1 MKKFFR
7 LVSMLALAGL
17 TFTYTSCTDYSEDIN
32 ANKDRIDA
40 VSGRLATAE
49 EQIKNLGEAD
59 VKLQKAIDEANT
71 SIKSLQDNTK
81 SLQDELAALKTKHDT
96 DIQAVKDAHAADK
109 ALLVAELGKKADQ
122 TALDDLDAKYAGQI
136 LKLTE
141 AYTKADSE
149 LKQQIE
155 QNVTK
160 ITALRT
166 DVDNINNVVI
176 PEVKKQIADLKDDAA
191 KTYATKVE
199 LAQATADVIKKVNE
213 ATSALSARLDDVE
226 KRLTELSTAHETLKK
241 SFEDAKASYDASIAD
256 LKTRLA
262 TLEKT
267 HGDDVTA
274 VKALIETA
282 NKAIEKAQKAA
293 DEAGVAA
300 KKAQETADNAVA
312 AAKTAKEAADAAQAD
327 ATKALG
333 EIKNLKEILGDYATE
348 KGKLAAD
355 IDNITENIKGLTAK
369 TVALET
375 TTADLVAKYSDLA
388 AQDEEFAKVIDTLKK
403 KDAKLGDKIDQVAK
417 DADAALTAAKKD
429 LQDQIDELSKTLE
442 EKLKD
447 LADVDKDLQDQ
458 IDNIFAGEKF
468 ANAFKGQFD
477 KAFDGVDYKT
487 AFANLFKTAFGVDGE
502 GNGRDYETAFTALF
516 NEAFKTAFVDAEGK
530 AVDFSTAFGSLFNK
544 AFSTAFDNA
553 DYKTAFNAA
562 IAEALKDDA
571 ENPGEIFKTINA
583 QIAGFKS
590 EYFDKLDSKVSEI
603 KGTVDDIILVV
614 GDLANRIQSVV
625 FVPEYDDMCA
635 TLHYYYIKDAS
646 DKILPFSDTKTVDAT
661 FEVYPAKLAG
671 TITLEDVSVV
681 AVNVATRAAD
691 AVPGEIL
698 PETFKK
704 DVNTGR
710 VSFTVKFGKE
720 VSYDSAAKKS
730 FAISM
735 RVKDNAKQTVDEKE
749 YETGN
754 YVESSFV
761 GVSLC
766 EDSDL
771 TGKFVVYNGK
781 GVLASGATIQTEK
794 QWSAAPAAWDPF
806 EGYDFYIKLGTA
818 AKPEYLTL
826 AEAAAKFNLDVKD
839 ITPVLKNTPSFSPAA
854 SSKYFEH
861 KGKDKAVVLGDLTTA
876 MIKDKVIKA
885 DGTVDADAVGSVCKD
900 VVKATVKG
908 VEIFN
913 ATTSYKIGRRK
924 VTMTIDPYTI
934 DWTYGTAVKLSS
946 AKTAAGAYK
955 NAINAAVLEDELLK
969 ELKVTVE
976 GEVEGLDIKK
986 VVDGVTPVA
995 NHTLNGK
1002 AIPAGSLKPSLKVD
1016 PLAIINAHLATIEI
1030 AGGTYEFGKAGV
1042 PNVYSLCNTYANDPT
1057 FTDVDVKMTLT
1068 LGSRPNPVKV
1078 DLPKLEIAYEPEVVL
1093 HKLTEAATI
1102 DAAFNQEGVKS
1113 GFKDL
1118 KEFKDDFLAGTETV
1132 VKSQRVNV
1140 NPVVNCSD
1148 YTYFS
1153 VTNRVLAD
1161 VPFIRLSQADLKSY
1175 KDMFAFETK
1184 VDTWYG
1190 VSYRFATTASLLK
1203 PAYSLIYHE
1212 DLVDMNKEIPTVTI
1226 KGTKA
1231 TGIYE
1236 INTDDLSKYFGVEK
1250 CNATVANFLKIKY
1263 EYVSPLATAEW
1274 EAKGYENR
1282 PYLAGTAYE
1291 STIDGAAG
1299 EIEADGSIKE
1309 NPVVW
1314 GDFTA
1319 RDMVVRATLLCNG
1332 VEVNAL
1338 DLKLTIEDPI
1348 KEVSITDIAV
1358 KREPYAD
1365 VTVNLWQTT
1374 TVKSILSDDNQVNQT
1389 AATKA
1394 DMWKWNADAA
1404 YGLDLTY
1411 DTKYT
1416 VFVKGKDVTAQF
1428 PASKLVFDA
1437 AAGTILYK
1445 KDAAHQVNDVKIEVT
1460 AHLTHKFN
1468 YNNKNTEEVHKDT
1481 YKFYVVIS
1489 E

>member
-1 MKKFFR
+1 
-7 LVSMLALAGL
+7 MLALAGL

-32 ANKDRIDA
+32 ANTERIDDL
-40 VSGRLATAE
+40 SGRLATAE
-49 EQIKNLGEAD
+49 GQIKKLEETDG
-59 VKLQKAIDEANT
+59 KLQTAIDAANT
-71 SIKSLQDNTK
+71 SIKALQSNAEA
-81 SLQDELAALKTKHDT
+81 LEGELAALKTKHSE
-96 DIQAVKDAHAADK
+96 DITALQTKYDAELAALKASLKDEGEKLEKAISDLTKKHNDELKSLEDAYKAADKLLNQAIEQNASDIKALQADVKKINDETIPAVKNQIAELEKKSATKQALADSTVKVVSLVNTKVGEINGRIKVIKTSLDSLTKAHNTLASSFEETKKAHDASIKALEDKVVEIEKTHTADVTELKGLVKTAQDAADK
-109 ALLVAELGKKADQ
+109 AQKTAD
-122 TALDDLDAKYAGQI
+122 DA
-136 LKLTE
+136 
-141 AYTKADSE
+141 
-149 LKQQIE
+149 
-155 QNVTK
+155 
-160 ITALRT
+160 
-166 DVDNINNVVI
+166 
-176 PEVKKQIADLKDDAA
+176 IAAA
-191 KTYATKVE
+191 KT
-199 LAQATADVIKKVNE
+199 AQDAAD
-213 ATSALSARLDDVE
+213 
-226 KRLTELSTAHETLKK
+226 
-241 SFEDAKASYDASIAD
+241 
-256 LKTRLA
+256 
-262 TLEKT
+262 
-267 HGDDVTA
+267 
-274 VKALIETA
+274 
-282 NKAIEKAQKAA
+282 KAQKAA
-293 DEAGVAA
+293 DDAMTAA
-300 KKAQETADNAVA
+300 K
-312 AAKTAKEAADAAQAD
+312 AAQAT
-327 ATKALG
+327 ASEALG
-333 EIKNLKEILGDYATE
+333 KVDELVANLGIYAKKGELAGAIQGLIDADLALAKADSTLDE
-348 KGKLAAD
+348 KVDSIDAAIAAQIVD
-355 IDNITENIKGLTAK
+355 LVKADKKMAENIDSL
-369 TVALET
+369 
-375 TTADLVAKYSDLA
+375 
-388 AQDEEFAKVIDTLKK
+388 FARKF
-403 KDAKLGDKIDQVAK
+403 DKSA
-417 DADAALTAAKKD
+417 
-429 LQDQIDELSKTLE
+429 
-442 EKLKD
+442 
-447 LADVDKDLQDQ
+447 
-458 IDNIFAGEKF
+458 FAGEFKKAYEARFENDFTGKF
-468 ANAFKGQFD
+468 T
-477 KAFDGVDYKT
+477 T
-487 AFANLFKTAFGVDGE
+487 AI
-502 GNGRDYETAFTALF
+502 
-516 NEAFKTAFVDAEGK
+516 
-530 AVDFSTAFGSLFNK
+530 
-544 AFSTAFDNA
+544 
-553 DYKTAFNAA
+553 NAA
-562 IAEALKDDA
+562 IAEDGVVYDAIKDQVSAAYDELK
-571 ENPGEIFKTINA
+571 
-583 QIAGFKS
+583 GFIDGV
-590 EYFDKLDSKVSEI
+590 ESKVDAAIVSI
-603 KGTVDDIILVV
+603 NSMKLVIN
-614 GDLANRIQSVV
+614 DLANRIQSIV
-625 FVPEYDDMCA
+625 FVPEYDDLNA
-635 TLHYYYIKDAS
+635 TLHYYYIKSAS

-671 TITLEDVSVV
+671 TIKKEDVSVV
-681 AVNVATRAAD
+681 AVNVATRAAA
-691 AVPGEIL
+691 AVAGEIVD
-698 PETFKK
+698 FKNDAK
-704 DVNTGR
+704 TGR
-710 VSFTVKFGKE
+710 LTVTVKFGKE
-720 VSYDSAAKKS
+720 VSYDPANKKS

-735 RVKDNAKQTVDEKE
+735 RVQDNAKQTVDEKE

-766 EDSDL
+766 EESDL

-781 GVLASGATIQTEK
+781 GELASGVTLGTEK

-806 EGYDFYIKLGTA
+806 EGYDFYVKIGT
-818 AKPEYLTL
+818 KPEYLTL

-854 SSKYFEH
+854 SSKYFDH

-885 DGTVDADAVGSVCKD
+885 DGTVEAAAVGSVCKD

-955 NAINAAVLEDELLK
+955 NAINAATLEDELLK
-969 ELKVTVE
+969 ELKVSVE
-976 GEVEGLDIKK
+976 GDVEGLDIKK
-986 VVDGVTPVA
+986 AVDGVTPVA
-995 NHTLNGK
+995 NHKLNGK
-1002 AIPAGSLKPSLKVD
+1002 AIIPDASLIPSLKVD

-1042 PNVYSLCNTYANDPT
+1042 ANVYSLCNTYANDPT

-1078 DLPKLEIAYEPEVVL
+1078 ELPEQEIAYEPDVVL

-1102 DAAFNQEGVKS
+1102 DAAFNQEGVT
-1113 GFKDL
+1113 GFKNL

-1140 NPVVNCSD
+1140 KPVVNCSG

-1153 VTNRVLAD
+1153 VTNRTLSD
-1161 VPFIRLSQADLKSY
+1161 VPFIRLSQADLTSY
-1175 KDMFAFETK
+1175 DDKFAFETK

-1190 VSYRFATTASLLK
+1190 VSYGFATTASLLK

-1212 DLVDMNKEIPTVTI
+1212 DLVDMTKDIPTVTI
-1226 KGTKA
+1226 AGTKA

-1250 CNATVANFLKIKY
+1250 CNAAVANFLKIKY
-1263 EYVSPLATAEW
+1263 EYVTPLATSEW

-1299 EIEADGSIKE
+1299 EIKADGSIKE

-1319 RDMVVRATLLCNG
+1319 RDMVVRATLFCNG

-1348 KEVSITDIAV
+1348 KEVSIKDIAV
-1358 KREPYAD
+1358 KRDPYAD

-1374 TVKSILSDDNQVNQT
+1374 TVKSILSDDNQVNQ
-1389 AATKA
+1389 AATTKA
-1394 DMWKWNADAA
+1394 GMWKWNADAA

-1416 VFVKGKDVTAQF
+1416 VFVNGKDVTAQF
-1428 PASKLVFDA
+1428 PASKFVFDA

-1460 AHLTHKFN
+1460 AHLAHKFN

-1481 YKFYVVIS
+1481 YTFYVVIS